1 MNYLPIVDMDNQHT
15 YLYKPFKISKV
26 LLLCNKG
33 SNYNFYSPKIEMYI
47 IARVHY
53 LESVTYIGQALVVCK
68 RKSSSIVE
76 ENKHFTQ
83 FSSYNYLLCSIN
95 SAVV

>member
-1 MNYLPIVDMDNQHT
+1 
-15 YLYKPFKISKV
+15 
-26 LLLCNKG
+26 
-33 SNYNFYSPKIEMYI
+33 MYI

-53 LESVTYIGQALVVCK
+53 FKSVTYIGQALVVYK

-83 FSSYNYLLCSIN
+83 FSS
-95 SAVV
+95 